1 MNIYSGD
8 KINKFVII
16 CGSTDILLYER
27 LHKGLYTE
35 YTTPSYNR
43 LHALQTIHKSVPL
56 REDKNTIMKGL
67 QKFWGKYSYKINF
80 IRCMCIYTH
89 EIDALKCKYW

>member
-1 MNIYSGD
+1 MRLYTRVHQNETIHTATQGNNYATVGNMNIHSGD

-35 YTTPSYNR
+35 YTAPHYNR
-43 LHALQTIHKSVPL
+43 LHYRLYTRVYLYVRI
-56 REDKNTIMKGL
+56 
-67 QKFWGKYSYKINF
+67 KIPS
-80 IRCMCIYTH
+80 
-89 EIDALKCKYW
+89 